1 MLKLTRLTLLAGGL
15 LLAALSAFAQSNAT
29 GRISG
34 AVVSSDNQAL
44 PGVTVSLFSPALQG
58 VRTAT
63 TSANGDYI
71 FTFLPAGDYEVAFDL
86 TGFQG
91 VKQRVRVALA
101 ENVPLN
107 ATLGV
112 ATVQESLVVEAEAG
126 SGDFAQTA
134 PVASSYKQ
142 ELVDKLPI
150 DRTLDKIALLS
161 PGVQATGPAVG
172 SGARATA
179 GIVIS
184 GANSFDSL
192 FLINGVVVNENL
204 RGQSLDLFIED
215 AIQETTTTT
224 AAVSAEFGRFAGGVV
239 QAVTKSGGNLWN
251 GSFRVTFDN
260 DSWRDTTPFGEP
272 KLDKTVPRYE
282 ATVGGPILRDR
293 LWLFGAARLVN
304 DEVANQTRFTNIAY
318 TQPDRERRYEGKLT
332 YSINANHSVKGSYTK
347 ITRDRQNTAFSTIMD
362 EASLYDRSDPQDLL
376 SLNYTGILSSK
387 FFVEGQYSRRRLT
400 FEGSGSRFTDLIK
413 GTLLL
418 DRQRN
423 SARYNAPTFCAV
435 CGPPETRDNDDILVK
450 ATYFLSTKGAGSH
463 TLVAGFDT
471 FADKRF
477 ANNHQ
482 SGSDYRIFGTTS
494 IIRGTEIFPVFN
506 NDTTTFIRWNP
517 IFTESEGNVFRTNSA
532 FLNDTWRLGNK
543 LTFNLGVRFD
553 QNDGQDAAG
562 ATVVKDSAFSPRLA
576 VTYDPTGDGLWTLN
590 AGYGKY
596 VAGLNNAQGDSATAG
611 GNPSRIDFNYLGPAI
626 NTNPNAPLL
635 TSAQALEALFNW
647 FNSNGGTSRPVRG
660 TTDVSGVNAGI
671 GDRLA
676 SPHAREVT
684 LGVTRRLGNR
694 GLVRLD
700 GVYREFRD
708 FYSNRTDRSTGQV
721 TDPRFGRRLD
731 FTVVE
736 NTNEESR
743 RYKGPERPGQLPRDR
758 PAAPVRQLHA
768 FPDPGD
774 VRRGE
779 PHERLPRLPA
789 RQLPGVHRTP
799 VEHAGGRPL
808 QRPPSPGAA
817 VGHLRPAPP
826 HPGGPHELGCPAV
839 HRLRPALRRAGP
851 GRPGGFR
858 DQPGLRYAARAG
870 GLLLHRPRRLPDR
883 ERQADGRE
891 PQLRLQA
898 QVARRALLPG
908 HGPQSVQRHGGR
920 RQQHEPHQPVRAQP
934 GELRGLPGLQPVH
947 DHARAGR
954 PLGPRHECPARWS
967 HCELRRADLT
977 RRVPIPADVQLLGG
991 IALLAVCR
999 DTSGRAPGPPGP
1011 GALRSSPRIGD
1022 KCEGALP

>member
-743 RYKGPERPGQLPRDR
+743 RYKGLNAQVSYRVTDR
-758 PAAPVRQLHA
+758 
-768 FPDPGD
+768 
-774 VRRGE
+774 
-779 PHERLPRLPA
+779 
-789 RQLPGVHRTP
+789 
-799 VEHAGGRPL
+799 
-808 QRPPSPGAA
+808 
-817 VGHLRPAPP
+817 
-826 HPGGPHELGCPAV
+826 
-839 HRLRPALRRAGP
+839 
-851 GRPGGFR
+851 
-858 DQPGLRYAARAG
+858 
-870 GLLLHRPRRLPDR
+870 LLLSGNYTLSRTRGTFDGENRTSGSLASLRDNYPEYIEPRWNTPEGDLSNDRRHRARLWATYD
-883 ERQADGRE
+883 
-891 PQLRLQA
+891 
-898 QVARRALLPG
+898 LP
-908 HGPQSVQRHGGR
+908 
-920 RQQHEPHQPVRAQP
+920 
-934 GELRGLPGLQPVH
+934 LPT
-947 DHARAGR
+947 RAGR
-954 PLGPRHECPARWS
+954 MSLGV
-967 HCELRRADLT
+967 LQFID
-977 RRVPIPADVQLLGG
+977 
-991 IALLAVCR
+991 
-999 DTSGRAPGPPGP
+999 SGLPY
-1011 GALRSSPRIGD
+1011 GALGLVAPAAFVTNPGYATPPAQVDYFYTARDAFRTESVKRTDVNLNYAFKLKSRAELFFRGTVLNLFNGTAVADNNTNRINLSVLSRVNSAAYQAFNPFTTTPVQGVHWAL
-1022 KCEGALP
+1022 GTSALPDGRTANFGEPISRDAYQFPRTFNFSVGLRF